1 MTTVYNISPILQGAG
16 EEGGRGK
23 TAERARE
30 SQTAIQTG
38 PRTHKVIHKR
48 TLRQGKQVRNGYRKF
63 CDFLEFFL
71 RTLMES
77 YHRVS
82 EERDRGVAGEREVAR
97 RHDHLLQEWVYSNT
111 CIYSVRQMCV
121 YVCVCVCVC
130 RHQRLQARMET
141 RISEI
146 QATLQV
152 LT

>member
-1 MTTVYNISPILQGAG
+1 
-16 EEGGRGK
+16 
-23 TAERARE
+23 
-30 SQTAIQTG
+30 
-38 PRTHKVIHKR
+38 
-48 TLRQGKQVRNGYRKF
+48 
-63 CDFLEFFL
+63 
-71 RTLMES
+71 MES

-97 RHDHLLQEWVYSNT
+97 RHDHLLQEWVFVYNYVEHMYIQ
-111 CIYSVRQMCV
+111 CAPMCV
-121 YVCVCVCVC
+121 CMCVCVY